1 MFDYLWYC
9 RIALTV
15 AINAFQFVKSLANV
29 TSRHALVVLVHL
41 LGGQNYSWKQKHSKI
56 EARNFSIANHCAN
69 AFEFNCTVFN
79 SIYWINLFLRTLTI
93 NLPPTVTTTNVIKN
107 HVAMQL
113 LNQLINPNLCHIF
126 TRSG

>member
-41 LGGQNYSWKQKHSKI
+41 LGGQNYSWKQKHSKV
-56 EARNFSIANHCAN
+56 EARNFN
-69 AFEFNCTVFN
+69 FTRTTTQTQFNFTVFN
-79 SIYWINLFLRTLTI
+79 SIDWINLFSWTLTI
-93 NLPPTVTTTNVIKN
+93 SLSTTVTTTNVTKN

-113 LNQLINPNLCHIF
+113 PNQLIDHNLCHIF
-126 TRSG
+126 TGSG